1 MVVFHMHKS
10 GICVCLGIAVAIL
23 PANCLLSVILHPAAI
38 QESQFIPLPN
48 DFRLVVPAAFFTSM
62 PCASIS
68 VLSCSSL
75 FSTLV
80 EVRFPCGH
88 TSSFNRALI
97 FSSCLLTCF
106 SHTNVYRFAL
116 LSILVPSTNT
126 SECSVY
132 PFILQL
138 LYILKEQI
146 LKRFLQVTVAP
157 KSCYSAVIRCF
168 LILQQPAKYQILLHS
183 SSILRLE
190 YTPFM

>member
-48 DFRLVVPAAFFTSM
+48 DLRLMMPAAFFTSM

-68 VLSCSSL
+68 ALSCSGL

-88 TSSFNRALI
+88 TSSFNLVLI

-106 SHTNVYRFAL
+106 SHTNVYRFAM

-132 PFILQL
+132 PL
-138 LYILKEQI
+138 
-146 LKRFLQVTVAP
+146 
-157 KSCYSAVIRCF
+157 
-168 LILQQPAKYQILLHS
+168 S
-183 SSILRLE
+183 SSFFT
-190 YTPFM
+190 Y

>member
-48 DFRLVVPAAFFTSM
+48 DSRLMVPAAFFTSM

-116 LSILVPSTNT
+116 LSILVPSTT
-126 SECSVY
+126 PRSARY
-132 PFILQL
+132 T
-138 LYILKEQI
+138 LY
-146 LKRFLQVTVAP
+146 
-157 KSCYSAVIRCF
+157 S
-168 LILQQPAKYQILLHS
+168 PASLHIERTNPQTLPAGYGCPEILL
-183 SSILRLE
+183 
-190 YTPFM
+190 